1 MESKWPC
8 WVDSLKAGGAQ
19 MGCVVQILVLAEGGP
34 ELGLGH
40 ALAAIFGRRWGL
52 GVAGLGKTSTR
63 VGGSLSF

>member
-1 MESKWPC
+1 
-8 WVDSLKAGGAQ
+8 

-63 VGGSLSF
+63 VSGSLSF